1 MGAQAIPQKL
11 YYRIGKVA
19 EIAGV
24 KPHVLR
30 YWETEF
36 GFLSPQKNEGNQR
49 LYTPK
54 DLEKVMLI
62 RKLLYEDR
70 FTIAGAK
77 RKLRE
82 ERKTAGAAMRNVRT
96 HLVRVRRL
104 AREHPG
110 RLAASVIEHHLIA
123 QAIADGDAD
132 LAAHATH
139 VHLHHALSHVI
150 ASPRTQQ
157 GAA

>member
-1 MGAQAIPQKL
+1 MLEPSHNNELPAIPGKR
-11 YYRIGKVA
+11 YFTIGEVSELCA
-19 EIAGV
+19 V

-49 LYTPK
+49 LDTPK

-82 ERKTAGAAMRNVRT
+82 ERKTAGAAMRNVRLNQLLSQIKGET
-96 HLVRVRRL
+96 EALTRL
-104 AREHPG
+104 
-110 RLAASVIEHHLIA
+110 LDDAAEL
-123 QAIADGDAD
+123 
-132 LAAHATH
+132 
-139 VHLHHALSHVI
+139 
-150 ASPRTQQ
+150 
-157 GAA
+157 

>member
-1 MGAQAIPQKL
+1 VGAQAIPQKL
-11 YYRIGKVA
+11 YYRIGEVA
-19 EIAGV
+19 DIAGV

-54 DLEKVMLI
+54 DLEKVLLI

-82 ERKTAGAAMRNVRT
+82 ERKSAGAAMRSVR
-96 HLVRVRRL
+96 LNQL
-104 AREHPG
+104 LDQIKGE
-110 RLAASVIEHHLIA
+110 A
-123 QAIADGDAD
+123 QALTRLLNDA
-132 LAAHATH
+132 AE
-139 VHLHHALSHVI
+139 
-150 ASPRTQQ
+150 TQ
-157 GAA
+157 